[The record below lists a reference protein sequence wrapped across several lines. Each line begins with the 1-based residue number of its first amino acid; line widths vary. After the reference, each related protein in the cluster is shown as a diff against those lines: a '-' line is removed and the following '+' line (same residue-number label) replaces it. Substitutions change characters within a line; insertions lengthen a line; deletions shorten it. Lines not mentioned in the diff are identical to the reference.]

1 MRYLHKLAVFI
12 FVILLYGLQTHS
24 SYSQGFDWVADV
36 RMPSKTPVI
45 FGGINVYATYSFL
58 STSGLQSTVTPL
70 CGLYDAGYG
79 QVLGGSARVELWNAS
94 GLSSWLFN
102 VGLEQRSYVF
112 NDDRTFLTR
121 DGTTETQYMYKF
133 VLQSNATIIF
143 ADCYYKYRVN
153 RSHFHG
159 AVGVSTN
166 VSLVKN
172 TNQYGEIVAP
182 EDKVSREDF
191 GSAADMGVSTFL
203 VIPKLQLGYDLD
215 MGNMMYAT
223 PYIAIGI
230 PLSSSLMNDHVR
242 SIDLSAGVAI
252 QYALPWFAWN

>member
-133 VLQSNATIIF
+133 VLQSSATIIF
-143 ADCYYKYRVN
+143 ADCLYKYRISG
-153 RSHFHG
+153 SHFHG
-159 AVGVSTN
+159 AVGVSAN
-166 VSLVKN
+166 FSLIKN
-172 TNQYGEIVAP
+172 TNQYGEIIAP

-191 GSAADMGVSTFL
+191 GSAADMGVSTLL
-203 VIPKLQLGYDLD
+203 VIPKIQLGYDLD
-215 MGNMMYAT
+215 MGNTMYAT
-223 PYIAIGI
+223 PYVAIGI
-230 PLSSSLMNDHVR
+230 PLSSSLMNDQVR
-242 SIDLSAGVAI
+242 TFDVCAGVAI
-252 QYALPWFAWN
+252 QYALPWFAWH